1 MKWFLCFL
9 LLAPLVS
16 AVSIEGY
23 VNDYANILSSE
34 SSEIESILK
43 SLHTQGS
50 AEFAIVTINSLEG
63 RDIDGYAFELAEGK
77 LGDKEKNNGLLLWSL
92 LRTGS
97 IVLSRAWFGACLAR
111 HYRWTYWQDFL
122 VPAFREGNYGRGI
135 LDAVKAVEAR
145 VSNNSSSE
153 YYVSDAVPVNPRL
166 LFLSCCFACCFYC
179 DYSCNCQVQAP
190 PQ

>member
-1 MKWFLCFL
+1 VFL

-77 LGDKEKNNGLLLWSL
+77 LGDKEKNNGLLLLVSL
-92 LRTGS
+92 EDRK
-97 IVLSRAWFGACLAR
+97 
-111 HYRWTYWQDFL
+111 YRFE
-122 VPAFREGNYGRGI
+122 VGRGLEPVLPDIIVGRIGRIFLFLLSGKAIMAGEFWTLLKLLKPVFPII
-135 LDAVKAVEAR
+135 LPR
-145 VSNNSSSE
+145 SIMFQMLFLSIR
-153 YYVSDAVPVNPRL
+153 RL
-166 LFLSCCFACCFYC
+166 LFLSCCFCLLFLL
-179 DYSCNCQVQAP
+179 
-190 PQ
+190 